1 MHGYMCLTVTP
12 LSQVVQF
19 GLNHETGSVIE
30 GQAVTVKDLLKDLY
44 ERACQ
49 IKHWALVRH
58 TAGKAEIIVK
68 IT

>member
-1 MHGYMCLTVTP
+1 ML
-12 LSQVVQF
+12 QVVQF

-44 ERACQ
+44 ERACH

-58 TAGKAEIIVK
+58 TAGTTSRVQEDQDGDKMTKGTE
-68 IT
+68 